1 MAKAQD
7 QANRRTGASPLL
19 EVQDLELSFRSDFGD
34 HRFLQGVS
42 FQVYPGEIVGL
53 VGESGSG
60 KSISSL
66 AIMGLLA
73 KNGRISGGQILFK
86 GQDLAKMSESDLDKI
101 RGRHISMVFQD
112 ALTSLNP
119 VFTIGNQMREAIRA
133 HRPMSRAKANQE
145 AIQLLSRVGL
155 PRAKSVMRQYP
166 HALSGG
172 MRQRVMIAMA
182 IAGEPELMIADEPT
196 TALDVTVQ
204 AQIMALIKSLA
215 QERGT
220 AILIISHDIGLLA
233 QMVDRVLVM
242 YAGQLVEESGLRQL
256 FEDPGHPYTAS
267 LLRSVPS
274 ITDSSD
280 RQLHSIPGVVPAN
293 YAQIQGCRF
302 FDRCPFALDSCREN
316 PQVMA
321 ELPSGQRVR
330 CERAARGDFA
340 NLAWLGEELA
350 DPEENAARR
359 CDCVL

>member
-1 MAKAQD
+1 MAETADKACLD
-7 QANRRTGASPLL
+7 RGTVPLL
-19 EVQDLELSFRSDFGD
+19 EVQDLELTFHSDFGD
-34 HRFLQGVS
+34 HSYLQGVS
-42 FQVYPGEIVGL
+42 FKIYPGEVVGL

-60 KSISSL
+60 KSITSL

-73 KNGRISGGQILFK
+73 KNGRVSGGRILFK
-86 GQDLAKMSESDLDKI
+86 GQDLTQMSESDLDTI

-119 VFTIGNQMREAIRA
+119 VFTIGNQLREAIRA
-133 HRPMSRAKANQE
+133 HRPLSRREANQE
-145 AIQLLSRVGL
+145 AIDLLTRVGL

-233 QMVDRVLVM
+233 QMADRILVM
-242 YAGQLVEESGLRQL
+242 YAGQLVEESELHQL
-256 FEDPGHPYTAS
+256 FEDPGHPYTAA

-280 RQLHSIPGVVPAN
+280 RQLHSIPGVVPAD
-293 YAQIQGCRF
+293 YAGLEGCRF
-302 FDRCPFALDSCREN
+302 YDRCSFARESCRVN
-316 PQVMA
+316 RQDMTT
-321 ELPSGQRVR
+321 LPSGQRVR
-330 CERAARGDFA
+330 CERAAQGDFS
-340 NLAWLGEELA
+340 NLAWLGKELV
-350 DPEENAARR
+350 DPAGNTARR
-359 CDCVL
+359 CD